1 MLDIGFRA
9 HDFGFA
15 DSLDSFIETVHH
27 YVSGGK
33 LHLAPHK
40 TIRNLLPWTEWTEDY
55 ASSIKDKL
63 HANGIEIE
71 VLGCTINP
79 VHPDPKMRR
88 LEIERYKKN
97 IRLAECFG
105 AAIVGTETGSW
116 SPAISYSAETFEP
129 YVYDIL
135 LSSLD
140 EMLNEAIKHDAVI
153 GIEPA
158 AYIHTICSP
167 ERLRRVLETFDD
179 EHFMV
184 TMDPVNLIPRSGIAE
199 PDGSYRRCPTKEAQR
214 EYYTPLLE
222 DFRER
227 IAVLHAKDFKLTDE
241 GFKKGDLTALTGVF
255 DWEGF
260 LSLVKRL
267 DLNVPIILENMN
279 PDTLSDTIEKLNALY
294 DHA

>member
-27 YVSGGK
+27 YINGGK
-33 LHLAPHK
+33 LHFAPHK

-55 ASSIKDKL
+55 ASSIKEKL
-63 HANGIEIE
+63 LDNEITIE

-79 VHPDPKMRR
+79 VHPDPDMRR

-97 IRLAECFG
+97 LRLSHCFG
-105 AAIVGTETGSW
+105 ASIVGTETGSW
-116 SPAISYSAETFEP
+116 SPSLSYSAETFEP
-129 YVYDIL
+129 YVYDIF

-140 EMLNEAIKHDAVI
+140 EMLNEAIKRDAVI

-158 AYIHTICSP
+158 AFIHTICSP
-167 ERLRRVLETFDD
+167 ERLRMFLETFDD
-179 EHFMV
+179 EHLMV

-199 PDGSYRRCPTKEAQR
+199 PDGSYRRCPSEDAQR

-227 IAVLHAKDFKLTDE
+227 IAVLHAKDYKLTAE

-255 DWEGF
+255 DWKGF

-279 PDTLSDTIEKLNALY
+279 PDTLLMTIERLNALY
-294 DHA
+294 ANA